1 MLNEEKIRKMI
12 RLSEYEQGVGKR
24 DLARVS
30 LLKMDYVRLSVL
42 KTLVSVIIS
51 AVLFL
56 GLLTVYHMEYILKNA
71 LSLPYM
77 QLALWGGISFGVVV
91 LVSILVTLKMASR
104 QYEESALRAREY
116 YETLEELKKQNG
128 KWFFQALLC
137 LEAGVKPNTIKP
149 SEYQALELTYA
160 KFAQIKKAK
169 VMASDWLDTFE
180 SIDKNGAFYMIES
193 EEKNND

>member
-56 GLLTVYHMEYILKNA
+56 GLLTVTI
-71 LSLPYM
+71 
-77 QLALWGGISFGVVV
+77 W
-91 LVSILVTLKMASR
+91 SI
-104 QYEESALRAREY
+104 
-116 YETLEELKKQNG
+116 
-128 KWFFQALLC
+128 F
-137 LEAGVKPNTIKP
+137 
-149 SEYQALELTYA
+149 
-160 KFAQIKKAK
+160 
-169 VMASDWLDTFE
+169 
-180 SIDKNGAFYMIES
+180 
-193 EEKNND
+193 

>member
-1 MLNEEKIRKMI
+1 VLNEEKIRKMI

-30 LLKMDYVRLSVL
+30 LLKMDYIRLSAL

-51 AVLFL
+51 AVFFL

-116 YETLEELKKQNG
+116 YETLEELKKLN
-128 KWFFQALLC
+128 
-137 LEAGVKPNTIKP
+137 
-149 SEYQALELTYA
+149 
-160 KFAQIKKAK
+160 
-169 VMASDWLDTFE
+169 
-180 SIDKNGAFYMIES
+180 
-193 EEKNND
+193 EEEQGQEDDIS

>member
-56 GLLTVYHMEYILKNA
+56 GLLTVYHMRNRHCV
-71 LSLPYM
+71 
-77 QLALWGGISFGVVV
+77 Q
-91 LVSILVTLKMASR
+91 
-104 QYEESALRAREY
+104 
-116 YETLEELKKQNG
+116 
-128 KWFFQALLC
+128 
-137 LEAGVKPNTIKP
+137 
-149 SEYQALELTYA
+149 
-160 KFAQIKKAK
+160 
-169 VMASDWLDTFE
+169 E
-180 SIDKNGAFYMIES
+180 SIMKHWKN
-193 EEKNND
+193 

>member
-91 LVSILVTLKMASR
+91 LVSILATLKMASR

-116 YETLEELKKQNG
+116 YETLEELKKLN
-128 KWFFQALLC
+128 
-137 LEAGVKPNTIKP
+137 
-149 SEYQALELTYA
+149 
-160 KFAQIKKAK
+160 
-169 VMASDWLDTFE
+169 
-180 SIDKNGAFYMIES
+180 
-193 EEKNND
+193 EEEQGQEDDIS

>member
-104 QYEESALRAREY
+104 QYEESAREY
-116 YETLEELKKQNG
+116 YETLEELKKLN
-128 KWFFQALLC
+128 
-137 LEAGVKPNTIKP
+137 
-149 SEYQALELTYA
+149 
-160 KFAQIKKAK
+160 
-169 VMASDWLDTFE
+169 
-180 SIDKNGAFYMIES
+180 
-193 EEKNND
+193 EEEQGQEDDIS

>member
-42 KTLVSVIIS
+42 KTLVS
-51 AVLFL
+51 VLFL

-116 YETLEELKKQNG
+116 YETLEELKKLN
-128 KWFFQALLC
+128 
-137 LEAGVKPNTIKP
+137 
-149 SEYQALELTYA
+149 
-160 KFAQIKKAK
+160 
-169 VMASDWLDTFE
+169 
-180 SIDKNGAFYMIES
+180 
-193 EEKNND
+193 EEEQGQEDDIS